1 MTIFA
6 RYLCWMFLLRA
17 LLVLLGIVGVMLSVE
32 LLETADNV
40 LRDVGGRLLFLG
52 RYALLRTPDLVS
64 QLLPITALLAAMFT
78 LLELARHRELVA
90 MWVSGLSSLRI
101 IRALLP
107 AALVLVAVQFSIDN
121 WAVPKVMDDL
131 RAWGVGRF
139 DQSNLGDDTG
149 SVWIRSGNDIVRL
162 PAEATQAGRL
172 EDFTI
177 FRRYPD
183 GVLIDRLDVTA
194 AMRQDDDTWLLL
206 GIKRQFVEN
215 SKDTYLTH
223 LRWEGQF
230 DLESI
235 ALIAEE
241 PRELRIDEI
250 IRLIE
255 NDAFGQRR
263 PDRYKTWLHY
273 RFVSAAA
280 PFLMIALVAALSHHF
295 RGRNNLA
302 QLFLFSL
309 AIGLAFFVL
318 DKASVA
324 MGEVG
329 LLPYWVA
336 AWAPSVILLCLI
348 GSFIL
353 APESSRPVS
362 VPEKG
367 SLPS

>member
-1 MTIFA
+1 MSIFA
-6 RYLCWMFLLRA
+6 RYLCWMFLLRL

-32 LLETADNV
+32 MLETADNV
-40 LRDVGGRLLFLG
+40 LRDVGGRLPFLG

-64 QLLPITALLAAMFT
+64 QLLPISALLAAMFT
-78 LLELARHRELVA
+78 ILELIRHRELVA
-90 MWVSGLSSLRI
+90 IWVSGLSSLRV
-101 IRALLP
+101 IRALMP
-107 AALVLVAVQFSIDN
+107 AALLLVAVQFSIDN

-149 SVWIRSGNDIVRL
+149 SVWIRSGDDIVRL
-162 PAEATQAGRL
+162 QAEAAQAGRL

-177 FRRYPD
+177 FRRNAA
-183 GVLIDRLDVTA
+183 GVLIDRLDVTT
-194 AMRQDDDTWLLL
+194 AMQQDVGSWLLL

-223 LRWEGQF
+223 LHWQGQL

-235 ALIAEE
+235 SLIAEE
-241 PRELRIDEI
+241 PRELRIAEI
-250 IRLIE
+250 LRLIE

-263 PDRYKTWLHY
+263 PDRYRTWLHY
-273 RFVSAAA
+273 RFVAAA
-280 PFLMIALVAALSHHF
+280 SPFLMIALVAALSHHF

-336 AWAPSVILLCLI
+336 AWAPSIILLCVI

-353 APESSRPVS
+353 APESSRPTLGS
-362 VPEKG
+362 EKDRLH
-367 SLPS
+367 S